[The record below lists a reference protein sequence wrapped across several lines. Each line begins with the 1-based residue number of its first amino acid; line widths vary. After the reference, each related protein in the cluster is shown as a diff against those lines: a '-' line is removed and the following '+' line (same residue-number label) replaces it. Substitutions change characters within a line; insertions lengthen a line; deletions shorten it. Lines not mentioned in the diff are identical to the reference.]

1 VRGHFAK
8 AFKSNAKAGVALL
21 GLIVLGVAVG
31 SYILSNQR
39 LNPPEWVPIVGEDT
53 FELKAQLDSAQGI
66 LPGQGQ
72 AVNIS
77 GVKVGDIASVELVE
91 GKAVATLRIEDRFSR
106 VYPNATILLR
116 PKTGLKDMVVELDP
130 GSKSAGEP
138 LDDGQTLSNASSLPD
153 ANPDEFFASLDGDTQ
168 AYLRLLLGDAGRA
181 LSNGGSHDLA
191 NTLRRI
197 QPLSRDFDL
206 AARYVSKR
214 REKVKR
220 VTHNLSAIVSELGAH
235 DQQLARFVGSS
246 ASVFRRFA
254 NQNDNLAETAR
265 LLPGALRTGN
275 TALAKI
281 DRLGQ
286 ALEQTLG
293 DLRPTARALGPT
305 LRQLRPFAATTTPV
319 LRDQLRPFAREVQ
332 PIVAELRPPA
342 RDLAKAVPDLV
353 DFTEVFNALLNE
365 LAYDPPG
372 EGKGKNG
379 FLFYLPWANHNAN
392 SVAANQDGISPLGRS
407 LILLSCPDDLTIR
420 QLFTVRQDRTDD
432 DRTKPE
438 TLPPTDPVRTLN
450 PGLTTLV
457 ELLQLPA
464 LNPNC
469 PDQVDDYQRSEDAKG
484 PQAP

>member
-1 VRGHFAK
+1 MREHFAK
-8 AFKSNAKAGVALL
+8 AFKSNAKAGIALL

-77 GVKVGDIASVELVE
+77 GVKVGDIASVDLVE

-106 VYPNATILLR
+106 VYPDATILLR

-130 GSKSAGEP
+130 GSKSAGEQ
-138 LDDGQTLSNASSLPD
+138 LDDGETLSNASSLPD

-181 LSNGGSHDLA
+181 LSDGGSHDLA
-191 NTLRRI
+191 NTLRRL
-197 QPLSRDFDL
+197 QPLSRDFNR
-206 AARYVSKR
+206 ATRYVSLR

-265 LLPGALRTGN
+265 LLPGTLRTGN

-305 LRQLRPFAATTTPV
+305 LRQFRPFAEKTTPV

-342 RDLAKAVPDLV
+342 RDLAEATPDLM
-353 DFTEVFNALLNE
+353 DFTEVFNSLLNE

-372 EGKGKNG
+372 KGKGKNG
-379 FLFYLPWANHNAN
+379 FLFFLPWANHNTN
-392 SVAANQDGISPLGRS
+392 SVMANADGISPLRRALL
-407 LILLSCPDDLTIR
+407 LISCPDNGNIR
-420 QLFTVRQDRTDD
+420 QLFTLRQDRTDD
-432 DRTKPE
+432 DPSKPE
-438 TLPPTDPVRTLN
+438 TLPPADPVRTLN

-457 ELLQLPA
+457 ELLQLPS
-464 LNPNC
+464 LDPSC
-469 PDQVDDYQRSEDAKG
+469 PTELKEYQRAEATKG
-484 PQAP
+484 PQTP